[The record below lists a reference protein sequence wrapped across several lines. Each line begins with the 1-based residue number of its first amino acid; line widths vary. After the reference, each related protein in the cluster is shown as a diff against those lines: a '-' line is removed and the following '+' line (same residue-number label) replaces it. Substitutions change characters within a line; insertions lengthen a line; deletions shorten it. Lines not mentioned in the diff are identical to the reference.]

1 MRFAFRPLSSIPE
14 ADHARLAD
22 GSFFAST
29 GFLALW
35 RAKGGR
41 PGAWMAE
48 DAGRVA
54 AMLAG
59 VEYGAGPFAR
69 FASMPDGCYGGLCLD
84 PGAELERESVS
95 HALFAALERRRYA
108 KVWVFDRQGTI
119 ACAPGF
125 ATRRCETRLVD
136 ISERDWAPPDRKLQA
151 QIRKA
156 HREGIQVERFDWDRH
171 HVRFLAL
178 DALTA
183 RRQGR
188 RPRYPAA
195 FYGALA
201 ALAARDERVVWRW
214 CEREGRPVA
223 AQIYFVER
231 GTLQAWQSYYDKTF
245 SFLKPNQYMRYTLCR
260 EMARRGIGQLNLGA
274 TPEGAAGLAYYK
286 SRWGGRRVAYASYVR
301 QEPFGRL
308 AEALARS
315 RLHGRRLA
323 Q

>member
-1 MRFAFRPLSSIPE
+1 MRFAFRPLSSIPA

-22 GSFFAST
+22 GSCFASP
-29 GFLALW
+29 GFLSLW

-41 PGAWMAE
+41 PGAWAAE
-48 DAGRVA
+48 DAGRMV

-84 PGAELERESVS
+84 PVAEPEREAISR
-95 HALFAALERRRYA
+95 ALFEALERRRYA
-108 KVWVFDRQGTI
+108 KAWVFDRQGTS
-119 ACAPGF
+119 ACPPGF
-125 ATRRCETRLVD
+125 ATCRCETRIVD
-136 ISERDWAPPDRKLQA
+136 ISARDWAPPDRKLQS

-156 HREGIQVERFDWDRH
+156 RREGIQVERFEWDRH
-171 HVRFLAL
+171 HARFLAL
-178 DALTA
+178 AALTA

-188 RPRYPAA
+188 RPRYTTA
-195 FYGALA
+195 FYRALA

-245 SFLKPNQYMRYTLCR
+245 SFLKPNQYMRYTLCQ
-260 EMARRGIGQLNLGA
+260 EMARRGIGRLNLGA
-274 TPEGAAGLAYYK
+274 TPEGAAGLAYYNA
-286 SRWGGRRVAYASYVR
+286 RWGGRCVTYASYVR
-301 QEPFGRL
+301 REPLGRL
-308 AEALARS
+308 AEPLARARPHS
-315 RLHGRRLA
+315 HRLVP
-323 Q
+323 